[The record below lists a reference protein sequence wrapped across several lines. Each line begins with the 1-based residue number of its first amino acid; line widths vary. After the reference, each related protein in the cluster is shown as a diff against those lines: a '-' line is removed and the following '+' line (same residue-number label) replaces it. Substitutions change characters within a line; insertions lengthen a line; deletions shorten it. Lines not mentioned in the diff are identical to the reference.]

1 METLTIL
8 YIIFGMCELITVDF
22 DIVFVFTTSG
32 IVGAACII
40 LLAVFAYCY
49 WKRGPGKKMTT
60 NKSKI
65 GQQQKT
71 AQHKS
76 TETPIKTK
84 SASKTTTNSDQEEDG
99 KKKKAKSKADKSAL
113 SKAFLDQ
120 LSLFHL
126 HQSPTS
132 RPVICERC
140 LTFSSFVCFCL
151 FCSQKQKRLTMTKRM
166 MKPTRPT
173 IQPKRR

>member
-71 AQHKS
+71 AQQKS
-76 TETPIKTK
+76 KETSIKTK

-99 KKKKAKSKADKSAL
+99 KRKINELLWYKEKEEVGGCQRRRWQVPKKEKEK
-113 SKAFLDQ
+113 
-120 LSLFHL
+120 
-126 HQSPTS
+126 
-132 RPVICERC
+132 
-140 LTFSSFVCFCL
+140 
-151 FCSQKQKRLTMTKRM
+151 
-166 MKPTRPT
+166 
-173 IQPKRR
+173 